1 MKIINKLKEKQI
13 KNQHIDLDLNI
24 DNRPVSLRIMQRT
37 IDYYMATV
45 LDRNLSEHLNH
56 IREIFNRVEKLHSCK
71 FNYEFFDNIIIEENL
86 NMPLPEMKEKVDEYI
101 KLLEENIISKDHIS
115 YPHDWTDNICKCLY
129 KMYNNCPYAKECKG
143 IPRKGCPYAETFNVK
158 LECLNDFLSDH

>member
-1 MKIINKLKEKQI
+1 MQDICEKALIDKLKEKQI

-24 DNRPVSLRIMQRT
+24 DNRPVSLKIMQRT

-45 LDRNLSEHLNH
+45 LDRNLPEHLNH
-56 IREIFNRVEKLHSCK
+56 VGEIFNKVEKLQSCK

-101 KLLEENIISKDHIS
+101 KLLEENFTPYPEDYHNEIKHKHDETKLKDKNKSII
-115 YPHDWTDNICKCLY
+115 
-129 KMYNNCPYAKECKG
+129 
-143 IPRKGCPYAETFNVK
+143 
-158 LECLNDFLSDH
+158 